1 MELSRVRLLAQHP
14 AHVGPKA
21 PTEGKR
27 SGAIDG
33 RCKNSAFLLV
43 LMENCVIITSRCPAE
58 TAWGRPADEKAY
70 SGMDGSSVRRC
81 SLLPSC
87 AQTLFE
93 NEISQNTKRG
103 GRTRGRLFC
112 WLEYSNRGGIE
123 PQGRTISPEHGRAG
137 RYSAV
142 RRRRRPC
149 RVFAWLFCRSKY
161 RGLSIGTDGF

>member
-1 MELSRVRLLAQHP
+1 
-14 AHVGPKA
+14 
-21 PTEGKR
+21 
-27 SGAIDG
+27 
-33 RCKNSAFLLV
+33 
-43 LMENCVIITSRCPAE
+43 MENCVIITSRCPAE

-149 RVFAWLFCRSKY
+149 RVFAWILPVKVPRPFHRHGWFLGISGKNAEISPPA
-161 RGLSIGTDGF
+161 GNLPALSDSCPCNGW